1 MNNHLTKKQGMLH
14 MSKFKLKSAPTA
26 VYTSV
31 LSALIFFLSAFS
43 LVSAQ
48 EDDVVKVLS
57 LRTIGEAQP
66 GKTIEVN
73 MRLEIDDEWHINS
86 DRPNDE
92 FLIASALKLIGPAAK
107 NFAIQSVRFPKAK
120 TINFDFSDKPVS
132 VFEGQI
138 DISARL
144 QVLSNAAAGKQNVE
158 FLFSYQACNNT
169 TCQAPSSVKKVLQVQ
184 VSGKPDAAENI
195 SQIGSAGGTNVS
207 ENNGTEAP
215 APVDSAAVK
224 QEEAAQTGNE
234 FESKGLL
241 LSIIIVFLGGLALN
255 LTPCVYPLIPITVGY
270 FGGQSEGRTSRLFL
284 LGVLYVLGMAITYS
298 VIGVVTAMSGAVF
311 GALLQNTF
319 VILGI
324 VAVLVALSLSMFGLY
339 EFKLPDSLVEK
350 AGGAR
355 SGVMG
360 AFFMGLTMGIVAA
373 PCIGPFVLG
382 LVTYVGAKADPVL
395 GFTLFFSMALGLGLP
410 YLLLALF
417 SGKIK
422 KLPKAGFWM
431 EAVKHVFGF
440 ILLGMALYFLLP
452 LIPKSINGYVLPVY
466 MVLAALYLLFMD
478 KKGDEIRGF
487 KYFKSA
493 FSVLIII
500 VAVYMLMPGK
510 PEVHKWEYYSGNA
523 SVVQSGGR
531 PAIIDFYADWCI
543 PCKELDA
550 ITFRDAEVLKELSRF
565 RTVKVDMT
573 RSDNEANTQLS
584 KKYGVKGM
592 PTVIIM
598 DSAGREISRIT
609 GFVKPE
615 KFVEL
620 VKKVN

>member
-1 MNNHLTKKQGMLH
+1 MNNYLTNKYGMH
-14 MSKFKLKSAPTA
+14 MFKFNRKSVSAAMYARVLCTLILFLTA
-26 VYTSV
+26 T
-31 LSALIFFLSAFS
+31 S
-43 LVSAQ
+43 LVNAQ
-48 EDDVVKVLS
+48 EDNVVKVVS
-57 LRTIGEAQP
+57 LGTAGDAQP
-66 GKTIEVN
+66 GKTVEVS

-86 DRPNDE
+86 DRPNDD
-92 FLIASALKLIGPAAK
+92 FLIASALKISGPAAK

-138 DISARL
+138 DITARL
-144 QVLSNAAAGKQNVE
+144 QVLPNAAAGKQNVE
-158 FLFSYQACNNT
+158 FLFTYQACNNT
-169 TCQAPSSVKKVLQVQ
+169 TCQAPSSLKKAIQIQ
-184 VSGKPDAAENI
+184 ISGKPEISETI
-195 SQIGSAGGTNVS
+195 SQSDSAGSTKVS
-207 ENNGTEAP
+207 EITKGEAM
-215 APVDSAAVK
+215 ASAGNAAVN
-224 QEEAAQTGNE
+224 QDEAARSGNE

-339 EFKLPDSLVEK
+339 EFKLPDALVEK

-395 GFTLFFSMALGLGLP
+395 GFTLFFSLALGLGLP

-422 KLPKAGFWM
+422 KLPRAGFWM

-466 MVLAALYLLFMD
+466 MVLAALYLLFID
-478 KKGDEIRGF
+478 KKGDEIKGF
-487 KYFKSA
+487 RYFKSA

-500 VAVYMLMPGK
+500 VSVYMLLPGK
-510 PEVHKWEYYSGNA
+510 PEVHKWEYYTGNT
-523 SVVQSGGR
+523 SVVQSGR
-531 PAIIDFYADWCI
+531 PAIIDFYADWCL

-550 ITFRDAEVLKELSRF
+550 ITFKDNEVLKELSRF